1 MPYPIFKIAVVSSFL
16 TASGVIHA
24 QIDPYKPASDSSSRG
39 QVAAPTQVMPG
50 QAQGFNPQPEPP
62 GDKSARGKVK
72 PGQAQG
78 FNPQPEPPG
87 DKKGPGSVG
96 APSAQIGGVKQ

>member
-1 MPYPIFKIAVVSSFL
+1 MLDHIIKIAIGTSIIA
-16 TASGVIHA
+16 ASGVALA
-24 QIDPYKPASDSSSRG
+24 QIDPYKPQTDASSRG
-39 QVAAPTQVMPG
+39 QMAAPAQVKPG

-87 DKKGPGSVG
+87 DKNGLGGVG
-96 APSAQIGGVKQ
+96 NPSAQIGAAKQ

>member
-1 MPYPIFKIAVVSSFL
+1 MPTRTSSAAVVLFVLSI
-16 TASGVIHA
+16 SGVALA
-24 QIDPYKPASDSSSRG
+24 QKGSAGHGVSGEVSG
-39 QVAAPTQVMPG
+39 KVAAPGYVKPG

-62 GDKSARGKVK
+62 GDKSAHALVK

-87 DKKGPGSVG
+87 DKNPG
-96 APSAQIGGVKQ
+96 APAAAGGTAK